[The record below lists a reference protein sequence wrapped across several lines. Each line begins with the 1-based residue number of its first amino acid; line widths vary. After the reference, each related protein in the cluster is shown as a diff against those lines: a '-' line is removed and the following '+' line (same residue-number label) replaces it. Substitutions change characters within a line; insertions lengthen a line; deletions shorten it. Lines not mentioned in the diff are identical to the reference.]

1 VVPKKTNNKREIKQ
15 QNIAVGIQGKVSENI
30 PRIDIYKYRYGRLNG
45 KVEQVQQRLYL
56 FKKKG
61 ALINKFSSHST

>member
-45 KVEQVQQRLYL
+45 KVEQVQQRLYS
-56 FKKKG
+56 FKKES